1 MYASVAASMIDDDDD
16 DDDYDNIPCFFIH
29 KEMQILEALQMTY

>member
-1 MYASVAASMIDDDDD
+1 MYASVAESMNDDDDD
-16 DDDYDNIPCFFIH
+16 DIPCFFIH